1 MTEPHLGLG
10 APAGPLAQEASREWA
25 GLARRTGGM
34 LAALARTWAD
44 WSPASRHSGR
54 QRSQRQVSRAPPGAA
69 GAPLRPLQPQGG
81 RKGPS
86 KGFEVCAGH
95 CSQGSGCG
103 HRGSQEA
110 GQILQK
116 GCRGFCKQASVTLP
130 PPPRL
135 K

>member
-1 MTEPHLGLG
+1 MTEPHRGLG

-54 QRSQRQVSRAPPGAA
+54 QRSQRQVSPAPPGAA
-69 GAPLRPLQPQGG
+69 MHPLRPFQPQGG

-86 KGFEVCAGH
+86 EGFEFCAGH

-103 HRGSQEA
+103 HRGWGVAKRLLRYCRKAAEA
-110 GQILQK
+110 S
-116 GCRGFCKQASVTLP
+116 ASRP
-130 PPPRL
+130 P
-135 K
+135 